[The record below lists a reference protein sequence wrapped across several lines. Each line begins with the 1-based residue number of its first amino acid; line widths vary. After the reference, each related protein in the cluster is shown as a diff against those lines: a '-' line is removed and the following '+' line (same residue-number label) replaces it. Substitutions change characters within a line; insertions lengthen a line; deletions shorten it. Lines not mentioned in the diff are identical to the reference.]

1 MSEVTETPR
10 RRNNYAW
17 PIIWWTLAL
26 CSVYAVV
33 RYHVMGGVP
42 WKDLPLFI
50 LNKILSMTALI
61 LLAINFTLWP
71 LKNVGVALSNQWM
84 RSRRLVGI
92 SGFLLVF
99 AHLIISFLIF
109 KPAFYGKFFDETG
122 TLTLVV
128 GLSMLFGVLA
138 FIFLWMYNV
147 SFSSTLRKDK
157 DLIGFITSRKVL
169 LIAFSFTGFHLF
181 FIGYQGWLK
190 PEGWHG
196 GLPPI
201 SLISFAF
208 FAVGFVINLFGRKD
222 PD

>member
-1 MSEVTETPR
+1 MSTSGESTKQ
-10 RRNNYAW
+10 RNNYAW

-26 CSVYAVV
+26 CSTYAII

-50 LNKILSMTALI
+50 VNKLLSMTALV
-61 LLAINFTLWP
+61 LLAINFTLGP
-71 LKNVGVALSNQWM
+71 LKNLGVPLSNQWM

-92 SGFLLVF
+92 VGFLLVF
-99 AHLIISFLIF
+99 AHLVISLLIF
-109 KPAFYGKFFDETG
+109 KPAFFTKFFDEAG

-128 GLSMLFGVLA
+128 GLSMFWGVLA

-147 SFSSTLRKDK
+147 SFNSNFRRDK

-169 LIAFSFTGFHLF
+169 LVAFTFTGLHLF
-181 FIGYQGWLK
+181 FIGYEGWLK

-201 SLISFAF
+201 SLVTFTVF
-208 FAVGFVINLFGRKD
+208 LLGFVINLFGRKD
-222 PD
+222 PE